1 MKASDLFVRALEA
14 EGVEYV
20 FAIPGEE
27 NLDLLEALRGS
38 RSIKLVV
45 TRHEQ
50 GAGFMAATYGRLTGK
65 AGVCLSTLGPG
76 ATNLVTAAAYAQLG
90 AMPIVMITGQKP
102 IKSSKQGQFQIID
115 VVDMMRPLTKFTKTV
130 VSGDTI
136 PARIREAFRLAQEE
150 RPGATHL
157 ELPEDIAREH
167 SSMPVL
173 EPSLTRRPIAEDKA
187 ICRGVEAIRNARKPL
202 IVVGAGANRK
212 LTSKMLRQFIEKLG
226 IPAITTQMGKGVVDE
241 TGPHFLGNTALSDGD
256 FVHRAIG
263 AADLI
268 INVGH
273 DVVEKPPFFM
283 QPGGATVVHVNF
295 NSAQVDP
302 VYFPQIELVGDIA
315 NSLWQ
320 LKERL
325 EPQEHWSFAD
335 FHRVRDALQ
344 AHIAEGERD
353 DRFPILPPRLVRE
366 IRKVMPDDGTIA
378 LDNGM
383 YKIWFARNYPATH
396 PNTVLLDN
404 ALASMGAGLPSAMA
418 AKMVHPD
425 RRVMAVCGDGGFM
438 MNSQELETAVRL
450 RLDLV
455 VLILRDDGYGM
466 IKWKQ
471 KQMDFHDFGLDF
483 QNPDFVAYAK
493 AYGAQGHRVESTE
506 GLGPL
511 VEECY
516 AAGGVHVIDLQVD
529 YSDNDR
535 VLNQEIRELSRKV

>member
-1 MKASDLFVRALEA
+1 MRETRWEVDDERFGALALDSFGFQFEHCLPYRRFCEARGATPDSVGDWREVPAAPAGAFKEIALRSFPAELTHHTFRTSGTAGLQRGELHLDTLSLYEASLLPPIRRFLFPDLADGERCRIIVMTPSPEEAPDSSLSHMFGCMLEA
-14 EGVEYV
+14 LGTKDSC
-20 FAIPGEE
+20 FCLKPIR
-27 NLDLLEALRGS
+27 LLEAATEPLALCGTALAFAHLLDSASRLQLPTGS
-38 RSIKLVV
+38 RVMETGGFKG
-45 TRHEQ
+45 HE
-50 GAGFMAATYGRLTGK
+50 
-65 AGVCLSTLGPG
+65 
-76 ATNLVTAAAYAQLG
+76 
-90 AMPIVMITGQKP
+90 
-102 IKSSKQGQFQIID
+102 
-115 VVDMMRPLTKFTKTV
+115 
-130 VSGDTI
+130 
-136 PARIREAFRLAQEE
+136 
-150 RPGATHL
+150 
-157 ELPEDIAREH
+157 
-167 SSMPVL
+167 
-173 EPSLTRRPIAEDKA
+173 
-187 ICRGVEAIRNARKPL
+187 
-202 IVVGAGANRK
+202 RK
-212 LTSKMLRQFIEKLG
+212 LSRDELYASIGEKLG

-493 AYGAQGHRVESTE
+493 SYGAQGHRVESTE